1 MGNLTIS
8 ISPHLKGRNSTAK
21 IMLDVIIAMLPAFI
35 AGVYFFG
42 LRALTVTAVTVAAA
56 VLSEFLF
63 QKLCK
68 RDITVGDLSA
78 VVTGII
84 LAMNFP
90 VSIPYWQAA
99 LGSVIAIVVVK
110 QLFGGIGFN
119 FANPAS
125 TARIV
130 LLSSFGSTLSHWVA
144 PKDIS
149 FTTMNMADLT
159 TSATPMANIPVA
171 DATVPSLSDML
182 IGNIGG
188 SIGETCSI
196 AIIIGLV
203 YLIAR
208 RVITPHIP
216 LVIIGTVF
224 VLGLFLAPE
233 VISSSINVT
242 GIKNVDYA
250 IYNVIS
256 GGLLFGAVF
265 MATDY
270 VTSPVTGWGKV
281 IFGIGCGFIT
291 FMIRR
296 FGNLPEG
303 ISYGILLMNILTPYI
318 DRVTATK
325 PFGGVKK

>member
-21 IMLDVIIAMLPAFI
+21 IMLDVIIAMLPAFA
-35 AGVYFFG
+35 AGVFFFG

-63 QKLCK
+63 EKLCK

-250 IYNVIS
+250 IYNLEAKLFVEFHILIILRFKTEAVALRYKVS
-256 GGLLFGAVF
+256 NTFFDKSCCNALALMLRVNKNGGDDVAVF
-265 MATDY
+265 GKNLNIK
-270 VTSPVTGWGKV
+270 VTVG
-281 IFGIGCGFIT
+281 
-291 FMIRR
+291 
-296 FGNLPEG
+296 
-303 ISYGILLMNILTPYI
+303 
-318 DRVTATK
+318 
-325 PFGGVKK
+325 

>member
-21 IMLDVIIAMLPAFI
+21 IMLDVIIAMLPAFA
-35 AGVYFFG
+35 AGVFFFG

-63 QKLCK
+63 EKLCK

-99 LGSVIAIVVVK
+99 LGSVIAIIVVK

-130 LLSSFGSTLSHWVA
+130 LLSAFGTTLSHWVN
-144 PKDIS
+144 PSDIS

-159 TSATPMANIPVA
+159 TSATPMANIPFA
-171 DATVPSLSDML
+171 EKSVPSLFDML